1 MDGLLIAMA
10 KKHTEE
16 QKHVVIRNYQKILGN
31 FGHDLSYKEVKR
43 RIQNHDDGKKFD
55 SFYYV
60 LKTILHHKVEGVNYA
75 LGY

>member
-1 MDGLLIAMA
+1 MG
-10 KKHTEE
+10 KKYTDK

-31 FGHDLSYKEVKR
+31 FGHNLSYKEVKKH
-43 RIQNHDDGKKFD
+43 IQNHDTGKKFD
-55 SFYYV
+55 NIYYV